1 MGTIFNLDSPVWSFM
16 GKVADLVILNIIA
29 IICSIPIFTIGATW
43 TAVYFVTIRIVR
55 KEEGYVIRD
64 FFRSF
69 KENFKQATI
78 IWILALIIGAII
90 LVDILIYRVMPDKMP
105 QIVMIVVSIFAFLML
120 GTTAYVFPLL
130 SRFHNTIKNTI
141 KNAFILSIA
150 NVPYTILFIVLLILP
165 FVLLDFLIVT
175 LFLLFE
181 QSNEKRNISKIIFSI
196 CYACAI
202 VTFYILFKN
211 RNIGLYSFCRK
222 NGICCPTPI

>member
-165 FVLLDFLIVT
+165 FVLLDFLIEAVP
-175 LFLLFE
+175 LIFALGFSLPAY
-181 QSNEKRNISKIIFSI
+181 ISSMMFVRIF
-196 CYACAI
+196 
-202 VTFYILFKN
+202 
-211 RNIGLYSFCRK
+211 RK
-222 NGICCPTPI
+222 LEPSLEREMDEEVGMEE